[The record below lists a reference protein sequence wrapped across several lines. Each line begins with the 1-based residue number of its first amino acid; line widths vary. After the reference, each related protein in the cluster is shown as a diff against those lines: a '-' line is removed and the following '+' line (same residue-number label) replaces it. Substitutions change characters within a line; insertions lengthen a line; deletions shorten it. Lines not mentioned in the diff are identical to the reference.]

1 MRHRLLAALLATAS
15 AAATAEPIDACSLLS
30 VADLAELGVP
40 SNAIG
45 SLELQPQGSVEY
57 CRYLMPGVPAADSPA
72 MVIWSRAVPERVLQ
86 LSMMMTRAA
95 SQSSPEQLAAR
106 GEFIADKTTCKVVVA
121 AQVETSQCLGA
132 TGQSVVGLTLRRSVQ
147 AGKPA
152 YPTLQLRFA
161 AKLVA
166 NAVAGG
172 G

>member
-15 AAATAEPIDACSLLS
+15 TVATAEPIDACSLLS

-40 SNAIG
+40 ANAIG

-57 CRYLMPGVPAADSPA
+57 CRYLVPGGPATDSPA
-72 MVIWSRAVPERVLQ
+72 TVIWSRAVPERVLQ
-86 LSMMMTRAA
+86 LRMLMTRAA

-106 GEFIADKTTCKVVVA
+106 GEFIAERTTCKIMVA

-132 TGQSVVGLTLRRSVQ
+132 TEQSVVGLTLRRAAQ
-147 AGKPA
+147 GGKPA
-152 YPTLQLRFA
+152 YPALQLRFV

-166 NAVAGG
+166 NAAAGG